1 MRISIKTFVALLLVV
16 VSLIALVLS
25 SVPTID
31 QVHDNAMNFVLQA
44 AEGSADQAQYVLA
57 AQLLKLRKFGD
68 VLYKAA
74 HSPDIING
82 LLPWHLVSWAG
93 ATVSANDF
101 GVTLFRQD
109 DRGFVLTTYNTIY
122 GIRRPGYIFLTN
134 LSNPGVSITTGFFSP
149 NSPFRPGNLTSP
161 WTVSNSSVRFSIQ
174 PVGLAVAQPN
184 RSLSMQWV
192 GLTALQTTPTTVLSL
207 LTYGGPIHV
216 DGNASNRQ
224 YLLTSMRGT
233 ALSNYLKAMPISQ
246 SGSLVLFDLVTRSFV
261 AGSISDIGAS
271 IVNNGTTPRLTPL
284 SSVRDPRVAS
294 IVHASYAAT
303 DAQWGNTPLTSTGLY
318 ALVTCVTPCT
328 FVYWPHDNTLRQ
340 GPFWSRFNLDVLVH
354 SFIVVR
360 VVDVNNGAVHSS
372 SSTTSAMVMNLR
384 LMVTVPSDDIVREY
398 INGVQ
403 DGLLISFVVICGL
416 CILTTIVAHFVFAAL
431 SYMEQDIL
439 GLAWVFLFSPMETH
453 VRPHLEGETQQNGD
467 VNLAMISVFKEYSRI
482 WSALK
487 ALSRAL
493 YTLRAFSPA
502 VVTTPAV
509 SRQSATATTVSKKEV
524 TTIGASVSR
533 GVVSPSESS
542 SLRGSISS
550 PLAIATIDGSQSQK
564 IIEVPYSLNLSANIE
579 SSGLWHVP
587 VTSMFVVMDP
597 FMFDPQTEDPMAIH
611 TNHRVIL
618 EAFQKFV
625 GQVPGASIDQFY
637 GNRMLIHLNA
647 SGRTHKHVL
656 SALSIALKALRVV
669 PQGVSVGVSSSVS
682 LCGYM
687 GPAACKVFTVVSTNV
702 PHAAVMARLVP
713 QLKTLGD
720 FRVLLTWRAVEAA
733 QQEQRTPW
741 RKLGSAAIDPV
752 ALNCG
757 FRPIVKVELPGEQPA
772 LPPYAFTFV
781 PALPKNL
788 RDNI

>member
-1 MRISIKTFVALLLVV
+1 
-16 VSLIALVLS
+16 
-25 SVPTID
+25 
-31 QVHDNAMNFVLQA
+31 
-44 AEGSADQAQYVLA
+44 
-57 AQLLKLRKFGD
+57 
-68 VLYKAA
+68 
-74 HSPDIING
+74 
-82 LLPWHLVSWAG
+82 
-93 ATVSANDF
+93 
-101 GVTLFRQD
+101 
-109 DRGFVLTTYNTIY
+109 
-122 GIRRPGYIFLTN
+122 
-134 LSNPGVSITTGFFSP
+134 
-149 NSPFRPGNLTSP
+149 
-161 WTVSNSSVRFSIQ
+161 
-174 PVGLAVAQPN
+174 
-184 RSLSMQWV
+184 
-192 GLTALQTTPTTVLSL
+192 
-207 LTYGGPIHV
+207 
-216 DGNASNRQ
+216 
-224 YLLTSMRGT
+224 
-233 ALSNYLKAMPISQ
+233 
-246 SGSLVLFDLVTRSFV
+246 
-261 AGSISDIGAS
+261 
-271 IVNNGTTPRLTPL
+271 
-284 SSVRDPRVAS
+284 
-294 IVHASYAAT
+294 
-303 DAQWGNTPLTSTGLY
+303 
-318 ALVTCVTPCT
+318 
-328 FVYWPHDNTLRQ
+328 
-340 GPFWSRFNLDVLVH
+340 
-354 SFIVVR
+354 
-360 VVDVNNGAVHSS
+360 
-372 SSTTSAMVMNLR
+372 MVMNLR
-384 LMVTVPSDDIVREY
+384 LMVTVPSDDIVRGY
-398 INGVQ
+398 INGVK
-403 DGLLISFVVICGL
+403 DSLLISFVVICGL

-453 VRPHLEGETQQNGD
+453 VRPHHEGETQQNGD

-509 SRQSATATTVSKKEV
+509 SRHSATATVSNKEV
-524 TTIGASVSR
+524 STIGAGVS
-533 GVVSPSESS
+533 GGAVSPSESS
-542 SLRGSISS
+542 SLRGSITS
-550 PLAIATIDGSQSQK
+550 PQAIATIDGSHSQK
-564 IIEVPYSLNLSANIE
+564 IIEVPYSLGHLSANIE

-597 FMFDPQTEDPMAIH
+597 FMFDPQTEDPMVIH

-669 PQGVSVGVSSSVS
+669 PQGVSMGVSSSVS

-741 RKLGSAAIDPV
+741 RKLRGSAAIDPV

-772 LPPYAFTFV
+772 LPP
-781 PALPKNL
+781 
-788 RDNI
+788 

>member
-74 HSPDIING
+74 QNPDIISG
-82 LLPWHLVSWAG
+82 LQPWHLVSWAG
-93 ATVSANDF
+93 PTVSANDF

-109 DRGFVLTTYNTIY
+109 DRGFVLTAYNTVY
-122 GIRRPGYIFLTN
+122 GITRPGYIFLTN

-149 NSPFRPGNLTSP
+149 NSPYIPGNITSP
-161 WTVSNSSVRFSIQ
+161 WTVSNSSVRFSIE
-174 PVGLAVAQPN
+174 PVGLALTQPN

-216 DGNASNRQ
+216 DRDASNRQ

-261 AGSISDIGAS
+261 AGSVSDIGAS

-294 IVHASYAAT
+294 IVHASFAAT
-303 DAQWGNTPLTSTGLY
+303 DAQWGNTPLTNTGLY

-340 GPFWSRFNLDVLVH
+340 GQFWSRFNLDVLVH
-354 SFIVVR
+354 SFVAVR
-360 VVDVNNGAVHSS
+360 VVDVNDGATHSS
-372 SSTTSAMVMNLR
+372 SSTTAMVMNLR
-384 LMVTVPSDDIVREY
+384 LMVTVPSDDIVQEY

-403 DGLLISFVVICGL
+403 DSLLISFVVICGL

-439 GLAWVFLFSPMETH
+439 GLAWVFLFSPMESH
-453 VRPHLEGETQQNGD
+453 VRPHLDGEKQQSGD
-467 VNLAMISVFKEYSRI
+467 VNLAMMSVFKEYSRI

-509 SRQSATATTVSKKEV
+509 SHSATTVSNKEV
-524 TTIGASVSR
+524 STIGAGVSR
-533 GVVSPSESS
+533 GAVSPSESS

-550 PLAIATIDGSQSQK
+550 PQAIAIDGSQSPK
-564 IIEVPYSLNLSANIE
+564 FIEVPYSLNRNANIE

-611 TNHRVIL
+611 TNHKVIL

-637 GNRMLIHLNA
+637 GNRILIHLNA
-647 SGRTHKHVL
+647 SGRAHKHVL
-656 SALSIALKALRVV
+656 SALSIALKTLRVV

-720 FRVLLTWRAVEAA
+720 LRMLLTWRAVEAA
-733 QQEQRTPW
+733 QQEQRTPS
-741 RKLGSAAIDPV
+741 RKLCGSAAIDPV
-752 ALNCG
+752 ALSCG
-757 FRPIVKVELPGEQPA
+757 FRPIVKVGLSGEQPS
-772 LPPYAFTFV
+772 LPPYAFTLVV

-788 RDNI
+788 SDNI